1 MIEKTRQTTS
11 LLRKALIS
19 NAAFSGLSGTTLFVA
34 APWLSEGMGIP
45 QSIILRVVGLSLLG
59 FAVALILNATRAEV
73 NRRQAWIA
81 VALDFAWVL
90 GSAALVSLQLL
101 TASGNW
107 AVVVVAD
114 VVLVLA
120 LAQTIGLRRAA
131 SRSQE
136 PAGQHQ
142 VGGLLVEDSIPIEER
157 HENLEIM
164 DARFYDIE
172 VGLFV
177 LPHGNSPC
185 D

>member
-19 NAAFSGLSGTTLFVA
+19 NAAFSCLSGTTLFVA
-34 APWLSEGMGIP
+34 APWLGEEMGIE

-73 NRRQAWIA
+73 DRRQAWIA

-131 SRSQE
+131 SR
-136 PAGQHQ
+136 
-142 VGGLLVEDSIPIEER
+142 
-157 HENLEIM
+157 
-164 DARFYDIE
+164 
-172 VGLFV
+172 
-177 LPHGNSPC
+177 
-185 D
+185 